1 VYCSDRGRQ
10 IDLVSAGIPQHQ
22 KKTEDVAMKQTAE
35 LTGSARFIELEER
48 HGAHNYHPL
57 DVVIAK
63 AEGAWVWDVEGNR
76 YMDFL
81 AAYSAVNQGHCHPRL
96 VKVMREQV
104 ERVTLTS
111 RAFRNDQLGPF
122 CEELTSLTGF
132 HRVLPMN
139 TGAEAV
145 ETAIKAARKGGY
157 TVKGISEDE
166 AEILV
171 FAGNFHGRT
180 TTIVGFSSDEE
191 YRFGFG
197 PFTPGFR
204 ILPYGDLEAVEAAM
218 SDKVAAVLVEP
229 IQGEAGIVIPPDGF
243 LRRLREITSEHN
255 ALLVMDEIQSGLGRT
270 GKLFAYEHDDIR
282 PDIVIIGKALSGGMY
297 PVSAILADD
306 EVMGVFNPGEHGS
319 TYGGNPLGAAVA
331 REALKVLVDEDMVQ
345 LSADNGAYFLDKLQ
359 AVNSKHVKEIRGRG
373 LWIAIELN
381 DEAGGAR
388 RFCEALQ
395 EEGLLCKETHATV
408 IRVAPPLTIG
418 RKEIDWAVERISKV
432 LTTL

>member
-1 VYCSDRGRQ
+1 
-10 IDLVSAGIPQHQ
+10 
-22 KKTEDVAMKQTAE
+22 MKQTAE

-63 AEGAWVWDVEGNR
+63 AEGAWVWDVEGKR
-76 YMDFL
+76 YLDFL

-96 VKVMREQV
+96 VKVMREQA

-145 ETAIKAARKGGY
+145 ETAIKAARKWGY
-157 TVKGISEDE
+157 TVKGIPVDE

-204 ILPYGDLEAVEAAM
+204 ILPYGDAEAVEASM
-218 SDKVAAVLVEP
+218 HDKVAAVLVEP
-229 IQGEAGIVIPPDGF
+229 IQGEAGIVIPPAGF
-243 LRRLREITSEHN
+243 LRRLREITAAHN
-255 ALLVMDEIQSGLGRT
+255 ALLVVDEIQSGLGRT
-270 GKLFAYEHDDIR
+270 GKLFAYEHEGIR

-306 EVMGVFNPGEHGS
+306 EVMGVFNPGTHGS

-331 REALKVLVDEDMVQ
+331 REALKVLVEEDMVR
-345 LSADNGAYFLDKLQ
+345 LSADNGAYFLDQLQ
-359 AVNSKHVKEIRGRG
+359 AVDSQHVKEVRGRG

-418 RKEIDWAVERISKV
+418 REEIDWAVERISKV